1 MASSGPRTWGRA
13 TVVESVPVADDVRR
27 IVLEPEVPGPAAPPG
42 SHVDVRVY
50 VDGRSDVRSYSVVGT
65 AERGTELVLGVQL
78 APQSRGGSA
87 YLHSLQPGSALQ
99 VTAPLQDF
107 PLAYGR
113 PQYVL
118 LAGGIGVTALVAMAA
133 ELQRRGADYRMV
145 HVARSRGRLA
155 FADELQR
162 RHGDR
167 LQVHVDDE
175 DGRFDVSALVDGLGP
190 DAELYLCGP
199 IALLDAVKRAWA
211 QSRRPP
217 SRLRFESF
225 GSSGRFAPE
234 AFRVRV
240 PRLGLE
246 TAVPADC
253 TLLEALE
260 RCGAEV
266 MSDCRRGEC
275 GLCTVQVLG
284 VDGVLDH
291 RDVFLSEAQHD
302 EGGRMQA
309 CVSRAVSASTAGTAE
324 APAEAVLT
332 VDVP

>member
-1 MASSGPRTWGRA
+1 M
-13 TVVESVPVADDVRR
+13 VESVPVADDVRR
-27 IVLEPEVPGPAAPPG
+27 IVLEPEVRGPVAPPG

-65 AERGTELVLGVQL
+65 GRRGTELVLGVQL
-78 APQSRGGSA
+78 AAQSRGGSA
-87 YLHSLQPGSALQ
+87 YLHSLRPGAVLQ

-107 PLAYGR
+107 PLSYGR
-113 PQYVL
+113 PEYVL
-118 LAGGIGVTALVAMAA
+118 LAGGIGVTALVAMAC
-133 ELQRRGADYRMV
+133 ELKRRGADYRVV

-162 RHGDR
+162 EHAGR
-167 LQVHVDDE
+167 LSVHLDDE
-175 DGRFDVSALVDGLGP
+175 HGRFDVQALVGGLGP

-199 IALLDAVKRAWA
+199 IPLLDAAKRAWA
-211 QSRRPP
+211 QSGRPT

-225 GSSGRFAPE
+225 GSSGRYAPE
-234 AFRVRV
+234 AFRVLV

-246 TAVPADC
+246 AVVPPDGS
-253 TLLEALE
+253 LLDALE

-266 MSDCRRGEC
+266 MYDCRRGEC

-284 VDGVLDH
+284 LEGVIDH
-291 RDVFLSEAQHD
+291 RDVFLSDEQRA

-309 CVSRAVSASTAGTAE
+309 CVSRAVSARTAGTAA
-324 APAEAVLT
+324 APDGAVVT
-332 VDVP
+332 IDVP